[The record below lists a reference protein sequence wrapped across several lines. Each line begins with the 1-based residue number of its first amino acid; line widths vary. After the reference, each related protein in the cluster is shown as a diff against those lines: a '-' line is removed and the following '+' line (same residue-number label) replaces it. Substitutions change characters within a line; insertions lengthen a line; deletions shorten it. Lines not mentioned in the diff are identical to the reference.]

1 MKAAAAPCWQDGRW
15 EEPEAAKLHRRGAGA
30 PGLSQLPWEWKIRRQ
45 QMQIAF
51 SKKENEDLVTVLENK
66 GEEAVQDDGDI
77 QRRHLSFWV
86 LSI

>member
-1 MKAAAAPCWQDGRW
+1 
-15 EEPEAAKLHRRGAGA
+15 
-30 PGLSQLPWEWKIRRQ
+30 
-45 QMQIAF
+45 MQIAF

-77 QRRHLSFWV
+77 QMRHLSFWV